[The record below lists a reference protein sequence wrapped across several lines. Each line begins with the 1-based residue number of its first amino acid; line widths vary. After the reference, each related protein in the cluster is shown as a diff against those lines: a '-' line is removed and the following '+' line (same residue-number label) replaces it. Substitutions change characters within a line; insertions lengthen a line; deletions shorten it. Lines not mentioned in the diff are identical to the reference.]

1 MDQANFPAAGPMNGV
16 AAAPDRRR
24 WLVIGALF
32 AVILAGFLDR
42 ISIAVL
48 FTRHGFQQAMGMGF
62 NPTLFGLLMSSF
74 LFAYA
79 ISGFLFGFLGDTL
92 GPRRALLLE
101 NGVWGLLMAGM
112 GTVSSFGLMLGGRV
126 MLGIAEGPQFSL
138 VNKLVAHWFPANE
151 RGRATSIWL
160 VGSPVGSAAGFP
172 LTIWIVGR
180 FGWRASFFVLGAINL
195 FIVVPL
201 ILMLVG
207 DRPGGV
213 PAERATPV
221 HPTPVHPTPV
231 HGTLARPTLAR
242 PTLARPTLAQVLSD
256 SRRLLRDRDFR
267 FLTAYD
273 CGILIYLWG
282 MNGWLPTY
290 LQRVRH
296 FDTGA
301 LGFYAALPFVLLFSG
316 EMLGGWLSDR
326 TRHRVPVCMGGLS
339 GAGILILLATRAAT
353 PVEAAL
359 LIALSGLFFGLTVP
373 TSFSLAQQ
381 VIPSGIM
388 ATGIGIFNGTA
399 NLAGACAPLVMGW
412 CVSTFHALDAGLW
425 VLVLATLVCS
435 LMLVPL
441 LGRYRNLD
449 AA

>member
-1 MDQANFPAAGPMNGV
+1 MDQANFPASDHMGTGP
-16 AAAPDRRR
+16 AAIAARAHAAPAPDRRR

-32 AVILAGFLDR
+32 VVILAGFLDR

-48 FTRHGFQQAMGMGF
+48 FTDHGFQQAMGMGF

-79 ISGFLFGFLGDTL
+79 ISGVLFGCLGDTL
-92 GPRRALLLE
+92 GPRLALLLE

-112 GTVSSFGLMLGGRV
+112 GAVSSFGLMLGGRV

-138 VNKLVAHWFPANE
+138 MNKLVARWFPPHE
-151 RGRATSIWL
+151 RGRATAIWL
-160 VGSPVGSAAGFP
+160 VGSPVGSAVGFP
-172 LTIWIVGR
+172 LTIWIIGS

-201 ILMLVG
+201 ILMLVR

-213 PAERATPV
+213 RVARSVAP
-221 HPTPVHPTPV
+221 
-231 HGTLARPTLAR
+231 RPTLR
-242 PTLARPTLAQVLSD
+242 QVLTD
-256 SRRLLRDRDFR
+256 SRQLLRDRDFL

-296 FDTGA
+296 FDTSA
-301 LGFYAALPFVLLFSG
+301 LGFFSALPFVLLFSG

-326 TRHRVPVCMGGLS
+326 TQHRVLVCMGGLS
-339 GAGILILLATRAAT
+339 GASVLVLLATRAAT
-353 PVEAAL
+353 PVGAAL
-359 LIALSGLFFGLTVP
+359 LIALSGLLFGLTVP

-381 VIPSGIM
+381 VIPSGIL
-388 ATGIGIFNGTA
+388 ATGIGIFNGAA
-399 NLAGACAPLVMGW
+399 NLAGAFAPLVMGC
-412 CVSTFHALDAGLW
+412 CVSTFHSLDAGLW
-425 VLVLATLVCS
+425 ALVLATFVCS
-435 LMLVPL
+435 LILAPL
-441 LGRYRNLD
+441 LGRFRSLGS
-449 AA
+449 A